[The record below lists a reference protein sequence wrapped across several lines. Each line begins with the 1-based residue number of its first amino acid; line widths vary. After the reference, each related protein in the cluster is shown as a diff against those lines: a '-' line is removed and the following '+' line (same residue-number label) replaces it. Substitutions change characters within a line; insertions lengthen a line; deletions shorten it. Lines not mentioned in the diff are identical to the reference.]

1 MTVAIVAAR
10 NPPPLATSV
19 STGTLMARA
28 THPLIPKNARFL
40 LKKSSSFHRFVRRE
54 RPASGSLLANRHS
67 LAFLYFNRGDGTGAG
82 NPTIRRARR
91 WRTSGKRFGSAIR
104 VLDKQLQDTIYQF
117 DHKQGVVQKIDEDST
132 QLADVLKART
142 PIVITTLQKFPFVT
156 GNVSDLPGKRFAVII
171 DEDHSRQSGEAATE
185 FRACLRQG
193 TSRNGRRKKPRP
205 VSWPSIGLRR

>member
-10 NPPPLATSV
+10 NPPSLATSV

-28 THPLIPKNARFL
+28 IHPLIPKNARFL
-40 LKKSSSFHRFVRRE
+40 LRKSSSFHRFVRRE
-54 RPASGSLLANRHS
+54 RPASGSLLANLHS
-67 LAFLYFNRGDGTGAG
+67 LAFLSFNRGDGTGAG

-91 WRTSGKRFGSAIR
+91 RRTSGKRFGSAIR

-156 GNVSDLPGKRFAVII
+156 GNVSDFPAN
-171 DEDHSRQSGEAATE
+171 DSRSSSTRTTAGSRVKQPRSLG
-185 FRACLRQG
+185 RACGRGHQETGEGRSQG
-193 TSRNGRRKKPRP
+193 Q
-205 VSWPSIGLRR
+205 